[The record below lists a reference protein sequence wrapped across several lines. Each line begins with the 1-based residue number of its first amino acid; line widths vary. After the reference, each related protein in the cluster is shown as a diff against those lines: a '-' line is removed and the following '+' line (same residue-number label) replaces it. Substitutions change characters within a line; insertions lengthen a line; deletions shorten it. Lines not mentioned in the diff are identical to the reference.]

1 MPSCRRTSKIR
12 RVQAPLDTDVAV
24 ETPEHIVFA
33 YRLAGPVRRGLAN
46 VLDLILC
53 YAIVAIVALIV
64 FVSLLGAK
72 GTSATDE
79 LSEATK
85 AAGGLLLLLLFAA
98 QWLYFF
104 LWEATVGRSP
114 GKMALGLR
122 VVTTEGR
129 AIGYRASAVR
139 NLLRAADLLPTAY
152 VVGFVSMAVSSKFQ
166 RLGDLA
172 ASTMVVIPE
181 RASRTAP
188 LELSPPAT
196 PVELSTLPE
205 EVLLDED
212 ERMAIE
218 MFLRRRSRLGHAR
231 EQELA
236 EMIAKGIGARLGYR
250 HRDPSRLLALVYD
263 RAVNRGRVEGP
274 VSSSWRPG
282 SSKAKSPSTPEK
294 PKGGA
299 AWP

>member
-1 MPSCRRTSKIR
+1 MPSSRRASKIR

-24 ETPEHIVFA
+24 ETPEHIVFS

-46 VLDLILC
+46 ILDLLLC
-53 YAIVAIVALIV
+53 YLIVAIVAGVV
-64 FVSLLGAK
+64 FAALLGAK
-72 GTSATDE
+72 NASASEE
-79 LSEATK
+79 LSEAGK
-85 AAGGLLLLLLFAA
+85 AASGLLLVLLFAA

-104 LWEATVGRSP
+104 VWEATLGRSP

-129 AIGYRASAVR
+129 AIGVRAAAVR

-152 VVGFVSMAVSSKFQ
+152 VVGFVSMVLSSKFQ

-181 RASRTAP
+181 RASRAAP
-188 LELSPPAT
+188 LELAPPAS
-196 PVELSTLPE
+196 PAELSTLPD

-212 ERMAIE
+212 ERIAIE
-218 MFLRRRSRLGHAR
+218 MFLRRRGRLGHAR

-236 EMIAKGIGARLGYR
+236 AMIATGIGARLGYR
-250 HRDPSRLLALVYD
+250 HRDPSRMLALVYD
-263 RAVNRGRVEGP
+263 RAVNRGRAEAP

-282 SSKAKSPSTPEK
+282 PTKNPASKDPPK